1 MNTPRDPIVRKL
13 IAAISLA
20 RGELVIG
27 TAELQEAIGLTGE
40 ARHSRTLVGTLNDA
54 RDYLATRGLELQWR
68 FVRSEIVVRYRFS
81 QVTRADVA
89 TGARRASRI
98 MLVR

>member
-1 MNTPRDPIVRKL
+1 L

-27 TAELQEAIGLTGE
+27 TAELQEAIGLTGD
-40 ARHSRTLVGTLNDA
+40 ARHSRTLIGVLVQA
-54 RDYLATRGLELQWR
+54 RAYIATCGLDLEWL
-68 FVRSEIVVRYRFS
+68 FFRSEIAIRYRFS
-81 QVTRADVA
+81 PVARADVA
-89 TGARRASRI
+89 TGANAKRRI